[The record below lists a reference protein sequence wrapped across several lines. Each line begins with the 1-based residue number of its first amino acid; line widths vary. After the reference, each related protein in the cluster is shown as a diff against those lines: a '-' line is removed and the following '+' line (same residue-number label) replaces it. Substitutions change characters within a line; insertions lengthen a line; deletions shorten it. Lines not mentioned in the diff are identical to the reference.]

1 MGVDSVNATRPACG
15 HACSSSYQQEVS
27 IMQRIQSDPQGRR
40 VCGNSAIRINSK
52 GMRINPAL
60 PRGDDIQLAVLQ
72 HREQQL
78 KPQRQTSEPQA
89 EQLRPE
95 ALHQDHAC
103 LRRRIAEQIRAALN
117 SEAKAATTTPHQTKQ
132 TTPTPHA
139 TESTHTSF
147 GGQIHA

>member
-1 MGVDSVNATRPACG
+1 
-15 HACSSSYQQEVS
+15 
-27 IMQRIQSDPQGRR
+27 MQRIQSGPQGRR

-60 PRGDDIQLAVLQ
+60 PRCDDIQLALLQ

-78 KPQRQTSEPQA
+78 QPQRQTSEPQA
-89 EQLRPE
+89 GQRRPE
-95 ALHQDHAC
+95 ASLQGHAC
-103 LRRRIAEQIRAALN
+103 LRRRIAAQIRAALN
-117 SEAKAATTTPHQTKQ
+117 SESKAATTTAHQTKQ

-139 TESTHTSF
+139 TESTHTTC

>member
-1 MGVDSVNATRPACG
+1 
-15 HACSSSYQQEVS
+15 
-27 IMQRIQSDPQGRR
+27 MQRIQSDHQGRR

-60 PRGDDIQLAVLQ
+60 PRCDDIQLALLQ

-78 KPQRQTSEPQA
+78 KQQRQASEPQA
-89 EQLRPE
+89 EQQRPE
-95 ALHQDHAC
+95 ALGLDHAC

-139 TESTHTSF
+139 SQSTHTTC
-147 GGQIHA
+147 GGQLHA